1 MITDAVPEKVTEE
14 LFWRRFHARVLQMVE
29 EKQLSIHLSKVTAP
43 TKALDDSESE
53 EVRHCVISTP
63 TLFLPLNEPK

>member
-1 MITDAVPEKVTEE
+1 MFTDAVPEKVTEE

-29 EKQLSIHLSKVTAP
+29 EEKQLSLHLSKVTAP

-53 EVRHCVISTP
+53 EV
-63 TLFLPLNEPK
+63 